1 MTDIRSTF
9 YSATGLVNT
18 QEWDAAGPEDTI
30 TVHEGKRRDTYQKKF
45 WSVAY

>member
-9 YSATGLVNT
+9 YSATGLVDS
-18 QEWDAAGPEDTI
+18 QEWAAAGPEDTI
-30 TVHEGKRRDTYQKKF
+30 TVHEGSRRDEYQKKF